1 MVAAP
6 AASASVVEQPVLA
19 APMPTVVPEVGR
31 VGASDEEQAVVAAA
45 GGAVGALA
53 VLACVAAV
61 CCRRARPKVVVG
73 RYEPI

>member
-1 MVAAP
+1 MRRVAGAPAAP
-6 AASASVVEQPVLA
+6 APAPELRTLGTAVNMLA
-19 APMPTVVPEVGR
+19 LVTA
-31 VGASDEEQAVVAAA
+31 DEEQAVVAAA